1 MYEVDEVGGG
11 SGGSGGC
18 PYESPMYE
26 SPIHKRTPRAGSMA
40 VKQAAVRTLK
50 ITPNPK
56 KIVEKKGARDDHAG
70 SQVRV
75 IFGLRKS
82 QVKSSQV

>member
-40 VKQAAVRTLK
+40 DR
-50 ITPNPK
+50 PPS
-56 KIVEKKGARDDHAG
+56 EKFYIDWKFLVLNSAF
-70 SQVRV
+70 V
-75 IFGLRKS
+75 L
-82 QVKSSQV
+82 

>member
-1 MYEVDEVGGG
+1 
-11 SGGSGGC
+11 
-18 PYESPMYE
+18 MYE

-56 KIVEKKGARDDHAG
+56 KLVQKGART
-70 SQVRV
+70 VL
-75 IFGLRKS
+75 GLN
-82 QVKSSQV
+82 

>member
-26 SPIHKRTPRAGSMA
+26 SPIHKRTPRAGSIA
-40 VKQAAVRTLK
+40 VGSCWWWKNWK
-50 ITPNPK
+50 P
-56 KIVEKKGARDDHAG
+56 VEAL
-70 SQVRV
+70 
-75 IFGLRKS
+75 FGI
-82 QVKSSQV
+82 

>member
-26 SPIHKRTPRAGSMA
+26 SPIHKRTPRAGSIA
-40 VKQAAVRTLK
+40 VGSCWWKLLEAVGSCFGSCWWK
-50 ITPNPK
+50 NWKP
-56 KIVEKKGARDDHAG
+56 VEAL
-70 SQVRV
+70 
-75 IFGLRKS
+75 FGI
-82 QVKSSQV
+82 